1 MMSNRLIRAQRWWV
15 AGALSI
21 VVAAHADDGAPKPF
35 SARYQV
41 QWHSITVGTSDLI
54 LKQLGSSTGEYEYTS
69 KSNARGI
76 FRIAFSDEITQTS
89 TLLIKDGR
97 VQPLKFRG
105 DDGTPSTKQD
115 VALDFDWQ
123 NLRVKGVSE
132 DKPVDIPLQAD
143 TQDPMSVQISLMVA
157 LANGHPPTLVRLAD
171 KDEIKDF
178 QYVNEGR
185 ATLKTALG
193 DLETV
198 VLSSHRAG
206 TSRVMRL
213 WFSPSLGYLPVQAQR
228 SKDDKVEFSMLL
240 KSLQR

>member
-1 MMSNRLIRAQRWWV
+1 MRLETMSRIRQWWL
-15 AGALSI
+15 AGTLCITA
-21 VVAAHADDGAPKPF
+21 AAHAQNGALKPF
-35 SARYQV
+35 NARYQV

-54 LKQLGSSTGEYEYTS
+54 LKELGSSGEYEYTS

-76 FRIAFSDEITQTS
+76 FRIAFSDEITQIS

-157 LANGHPPTLVRLAD
+157 LANGRPPTLVRLAD

-178 QYVNEGR
+178 QYVNEGK

-193 DLETV
+193 DLETI

-213 WFSPSLGYLPVQAQR
+213 WFAPSLGYLPVQAQR
-228 SKDDKVEFSMLL
+228 SKDDKVEFSMQI

>member
-1 MMSNRLIRAQRWWV
+1 MRLKALIPAGLWWLV
-15 AGALSI
+15 CGLSLAS
-21 VVAAHADDGAPKPF
+21 AAHAQSDAPKPF

-54 LKQLGSSTGEYEYTS
+54 LKQLGSSGEYEYTS

-89 TLLIKDGR
+89 RLMIKDGR
-97 VQPLKFRG
+97 VQPLNFRG

-115 VALDFDWQ
+115 VTLDFDWQ
-123 NLRVKGVSE
+123 ALRVKGVSE
-132 DKPVDIPLQAD
+132 DKPVNIPLQPD

-185 ATLKTALG
+185 ATINTALG
-193 DLETV
+193 DLDTI

-213 WFSPSLGYLPVQAQR
+213 WFAPSLGYLPVQAQR
-228 SKDDKVEFSMLL
+228 SKDGKVEFSMMI

>member
-1 MMSNRLIRAQRWWV
+1 MMFATMFRIGLWCL
-15 AGALSI
+15 AGAFG
-21 VVAAHADDGAPKPF
+21 AATTAHAQTGALKPF

-54 LKQLGSSTGEYEYTS
+54 LKQLASAGEYEYTS
-69 KSNARGI
+69 KSNAHGI

-89 TLLIKDGR
+89 TLTIKDGH

-105 DDGTPSTKQD
+105 DDGTPSAKQD
-115 VALDFDWQ
+115 VTLDFDWQ
-123 NLRVKGVSE
+123 RLRVKGISE
-132 DKPVDIPLQAD
+132 EKPVDIALPPD
-143 TQDPMSVQISLMVA
+143 TQDPMSVQISLMMA
-157 LANGHPPTLVRLAD
+157 LANGHSPTLVRLAD

-178 QYVNEGR
+178 QYVNEGK
-185 ATLKTALG
+185 ATIKTALG

-206 TSRVMRL
+206 TNRVMRL
-213 WFSPSLGYLPVQAQR
+213 WFAPSLSYLPVQAQR
-228 SKDDKVEFSMLL
+228 SKDDKVEFSMTI